1 MLVEREKMNLSA
13 SVGKDRLLYWMAG
26 VLLLI
31 TFGMVDAGVIAWCA
45 SLIDFGQLFAAVFSL
60 LLIETGLFF
69 TVWQMRR

>member
-1 MLVEREKMNLSA
+1 MLVEKEMNLSA

-31 TFGMVDAGVIAWCA
+31 TFGIVDAGVIAWCA
-45 SLIDFGQLFAAVFSL
+45 SLIDFGQLFAALVSL